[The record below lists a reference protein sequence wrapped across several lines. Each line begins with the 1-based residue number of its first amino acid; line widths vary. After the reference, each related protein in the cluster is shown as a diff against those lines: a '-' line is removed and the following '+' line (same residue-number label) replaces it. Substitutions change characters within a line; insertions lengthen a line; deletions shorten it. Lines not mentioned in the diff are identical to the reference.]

1 MSDDLISKIYIKVE
15 EIAKDVV
22 DIKINQARH
31 EEILIKQE
39 DNLKYHIKRTD
50 LLEDSR
56 KDDKNDNEVQF
67 LEIKEEIKPLQ
78 RVYFYGQG
86 LVKLIGILGALAGVY
101 HFVSKLFHS

>member
-1 MSDDLISKIYIKVE
+1 MSDELINKIYTKVE

-39 DNLKYHIKRTD
+39 ENLKYHIKRTD
-50 LLEDSR
+50 LLQDAL
-56 KDDKNDNEVQF
+56 KDDRNDSDVQF

-78 RVYFYGQG
+78 KVYTYGQG
-86 LVKLIGILGALAGVY
+86 FLKLISVLAAIAGVY
-101 HFVSKLFHS
+101 HFISKLFHS